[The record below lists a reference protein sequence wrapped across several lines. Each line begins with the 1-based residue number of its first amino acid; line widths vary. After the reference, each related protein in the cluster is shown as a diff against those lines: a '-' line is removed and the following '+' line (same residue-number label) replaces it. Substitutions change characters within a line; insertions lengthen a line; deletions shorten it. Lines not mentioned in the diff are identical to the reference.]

1 MSFSSIKPY
10 RSARFASLIT
20 ALCSL
25 LSILVVRNF
34 ILAQCVL
41 DIRSSLLLIHRA
53 EDQIHLFQGPALCLF
68 QENAN
73 KDAHGGTEHSKHD
86 ECLPADL
93 VHGTG
98 RHFRDDKVEEP
109 LSGRSETDAI

>member
-20 ALCSL
+20 ALCSF

-53 EDQIHLFQGPALCLF
+53 EDQIHLFQGPALGLF
-68 QENAN
+68 QKDADE
-73 KDAHGGTEHSKHD
+73 DAHGGAKHSKHD

-93 VHGTG
+93 VHGAR

-109 LSGRSETDAI
+109 LGSCSETDAI